1 MQDFDTEESA
11 RQQLRAQRRAKLRE
25 KRRRERR
32 RKQILVLSCMGLG
45 VIILLTAGG
54 RLIAGKKKAADTAQ
68 NTQQETIEE
77 QTAVLTE
84 VTANIDSDVT
94 EQGKDAVKTASEGSD
109 TSEESDISDE
119 NFSIPKN
126 ESTDIFSV
134 SL

>member
-68 NTQQETIEE
+68 NTQHETIDDRLDVFLIVIV
-77 QTAVLTE
+77 VL
-84 VTANIDSDVT
+84 DV
-94 EQGKDAVKTASEGSD
+94 
-109 TSEESDISDE
+109 
-119 NFSIPKN
+119 F
-126 ESTDIFSV
+126 
-134 SL
+134 LM

>member
-54 RLIAGKKKAADTAQ
+54 RLIAARNHRG
-68 NTQQETIEE
+68 
-77 QTAVLTE
+77 TE
-84 VTANIDSDVT
+84 HSSDR
-94 EQGKDAVKTASEGSD
+94 GNSEYRFRCHG
-109 TSEESDISDE
+109 TGGRCGE
-119 NFSIPKN
+119 NRIGRFRHI
-126 ESTDIFSV
+126 
-134 SL
+134 